1 MYPSNLS
8 PASFSYWMVVLKAY
22 ARGRWNIILFETA
35 LPISPQ
41 KISEMQTSD
50 HGLIGHEQHKQ
61 HEKVNETCLF
71 LSP

>member
-22 ARGRWNIILFETA
+22 ARGRWNILLETA